1 MIHITGSILM
11 PRLPLALLACA
22 LALGWGPASRP
33 GFAAPLIVAA
43 ASSLQPAMGELGR
56 LYHAAGG
63 ERPVF
68 VFGSSG
74 KLTRQLEHGAP
85 YDIFMSAEEAWVAHL
100 ARKKVLA
107 AETVTPYALGR
118 LALVL
123 HPPLAYPPGS
133 TVAGRNEL
141 RLLRRGGVR
150 HVSLAHPAHAPYGSA
165 ARQTL
170 RQVGMW
176 QALRPKLVYGEN
188 VRQALTFVET
198 GNADAGFVAESI
210 ARPGRLAWLPVDGAL
225 HRPIRQALGVHAAT
239 PNHKAAQDYLALL
252 FSPEGARV
260 LQRHGLTPLPRN
272 SGGIKP

>member
-1 MIHITGSILM
+1 MFHFTGPTLV
-11 PRLPLALLACA
+11 PRLPPAVLACA
-22 LALGWGPASRP
+22 LALACGPASRP
-33 GFAAPLIVAA
+33 AAAAPLTVAA
-43 ASSLQPAMGELGR
+43 ASSLQPAMDELGR
-56 LYHAAGG
+56 LFHGG
-63 ERPVF
+63 GGRRLVF

-74 KLTRQLEHGAP
+74 KLTRQLEYGAP
-85 YDIFMSAEEAWVAHL
+85 YDVFMSAEEAWVAHL

-107 AETVTPYALGR
+107 PETVTPYALGR

-123 HPPLAYPPGS
+123 HPPLAFPPGS

-141 RLLRRGGVR
+141 RLLQRGGVR

-165 ARQTL
+165 ARQVL

-176 QALRPKLVYGEN
+176 RALHPKLVYGEN

-198 GNADAGFVAESI
+198 GNAEAGFVAESI

-239 PNHKAAQDYLALL
+239 PNHKAALDFLALL

-260 LQRHGLTPLPRN
+260 LKRHGLTPLARK